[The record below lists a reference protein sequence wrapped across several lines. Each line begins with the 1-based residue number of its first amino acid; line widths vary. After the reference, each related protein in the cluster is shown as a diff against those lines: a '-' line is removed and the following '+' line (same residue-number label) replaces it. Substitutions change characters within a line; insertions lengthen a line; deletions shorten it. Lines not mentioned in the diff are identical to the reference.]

1 MSATYLLTTELPVQA
16 DRADEAAAAWSE
28 LLADAADKD
37 RVLYRCLE
45 ADTLLELR
53 ALTGL
58 DEIAAADADF
68 ETQWHAVGP
77 HAAGDFRRQAL
88 RFVEAPKE
96 PGTALPVTPYVQLRY
111 VEVKPT
117 AYEAYRAWRE
127 ATIFDVVRGAEEVD
141 SFSAYHTVVSTQ
153 PGVLFVS
160 GFSCPPEQYQRPFTS
175 DRYREIVQQA
185 GDRYIT
191 GGPGGLYTRCYERIE
206 R

>member
-1 MSATYLLTTELPVQA
+1 MSATVLLVTELPVAAEQR
-16 DRADEAAAAWSE
+16 DRAVEAWSE
-28 LLADAADKD
+28 HLLASPGKD

-53 ALTGL
+53 VLDGL
-58 DEIAAADADF
+58 DAIDAAEVDF
-68 ETQWHAVGP
+68 DLLWSAVGP
-77 HAAGDFRRQAL
+77 YAAGDFRRQVV

-96 PGTALPVTPYVQLRY
+96 PGTDLPQAPYVQLRY
-111 VEVKPT
+111 VEVKPP

-127 ATIFDVVRGAEEVD
+127 ETIFAVVRESDEVE

-160 GFSCPPEQYQRPFTS
+160 GFSVPVEEYLAPFTNE
-175 DRYREIVQQA
+175 RYKEIVAQA

-191 GGPGGLYTRCYERIE
+191 GGPGGLYTRCYERV
-206 R
+206 